1 MLKHMLTPSAPR
13 IPQQRIQHGDEFID
27 HYAWM
32 KDTESPELLAYLE
45 QENAYCAAQSADS
58 QPLADEIY
66 AEIAART
73 QQTDLSVP
81 NYVTHSDGRTFWYYA
96 RTTEGLNYPSYFR
109 VPAVN
114 RADVPLSANA
124 LSGEELIFDAEAA
137 AAGTEFF
144 SLGLLDVSP
153 DGNRVAY
160 SVDTSGAEHY
170 ELRFLDLNSQRQ
182 ISPVIDDVAA
192 GGSWLGD
199 SAFCYLRM
207 NESWRPDRLYLHR
220 LDAPNAEN
228 DSLVLAETDER
239 FWLQLGQSRDQ
250 RLVVIQASSKI
261 TSECW
266 LLDSTAADPRPVSFC
281 ARREGLEYDLEI
293 LGNTAYVIHNDN
305 AVDFALAKA
314 TIPDALDQSAEGPLT
329 STADWQ
335 PIIPG
340 RQGFRI
346 LDVSAY
352 DNAVVLSY
360 RSDALARVA
369 VAGPDPTS
377 IESFREI
384 EMAESIF
391 TLEADGGED
400 PNTDR
405 IRLCYQSMVTPEQI
419 SDYVLATGEQ
429 ILLKRRP
436 VLDHPIQGSYRPED
450 YVQTQEWASAPDG
463 ALIPISVVRRAD
475 LPLDGSAGCLLYG
488 YGAYEISVAPAF
500 SIARLSLLDRGY
512 ALAIAHVRGG
522 GELGRSWYDAG
533 KLRQKTNT
541 FTDFIACAQHLIKAG
556 YTSPARLGIEGGS
569 AGGLL
574 IGAVLNLAPETFG
587 AVHAAVPFVDPLN
600 TLLDPQ
606 LPLTV
611 TEWEEWG
618 DPLHDEQAYR
628 LIKSYTP
635 YEQLRAV
642 RYPALL
648 VTASLQDTRVEVTE
662 PAKWVAALRQQIAL
676 NPALSSLICFKIEL
690 NAGHAGA
697 SGRYASWRDDA
708 FELAWLISHTQ
719 PGTQT

>member
-1 MLKHMLTPSAPR
+1 MLTPSAPR
-13 IPQQRIQHGDEFID
+13 TPRRRIRHGDEFID
-27 HYAWM
+27 PYAWM
-32 KDTESPELLAYLE
+32 KDTDSPELLAYLE
-45 QENAYCAAQSADS
+45 AENAYCAALSADS

-66 AEIAART
+66 AEITART

-96 RTTEGLNYPSYFR
+96 RTTEGLDYPSYFR
-109 VPAVN
+109 VPATD
-114 RADVPLSANA
+114 RADVPLSAEA
-124 LSGEELIFDAEAA
+124 LSGEELVFDAEAT

-170 ELRFLDLNSQRQ
+170 DLHFLDLASRQ
-182 ISPVIDDVAA
+182 QLGPVVTDVAA
-192 GGSWLGD
+192 GGAWLGN
-199 SAFCYLRM
+199 SAFCYLRLD
-207 NESWRPDRLYLHR
+207 ESWRPDRVYLHR
-220 LDAPNAEN
+220 LDQAQTRDDP
-228 DSLVLAETDER
+228 LILAEDDER

-250 RLVVIQASSKI
+250 RWVVIQAGSKT

-266 LLDSTAADPRPVSFC
+266 LLDSTAADPRPRSFC

-293 LGNTAYVIHNDN
+293 LGSTAYIIHNED
-305 AVDFALAKA
+305 AVDFALSKA
-314 TIPDALDQSAEGPLT
+314 AIPATWDQPAGSPLT

-335 PIIPG
+335 LVIPG
-340 RQGFRI
+340 RQGFRP

-369 VAGPDPTS
+369 VAGPDPAS
-377 IESFREI
+377 AESFQEI

-400 PNTDR
+400 PDTDR
-405 IRLCYQSMVTPEQI
+405 IRLCYQSMVTPEQLF
-419 SDYVLATGEQ
+419 DYVLETGERL
-429 ILLKRRP
+429 LLKRRP
-436 VLDHPIQGSYRPED
+436 VLDHPVKGSYRPED
-450 YVQTQEWASAPDG
+450 YTQTQEWATAPDG
-463 ALIPISVVRRAD
+463 TLVPISIVRRAD

-488 YGAYEISVAPAF
+488 YGAYEISVAPSF

-512 ALAIAHVRGG
+512 SQAIAHVRGG

-533 KLRQKTNT
+533 KLRRKTNT
-541 FTDFIACAQHLIKAG
+541 FTDFVACARHLIQAG
-556 YTSPARLGIEGGS
+556 YASPSRLGIEGGS

-574 IGAVLNLAPETFG
+574 IGAALNLAPETFG
-587 AVHAAVPFVDPLN
+587 AAHAAVPFVDPLN

-618 DPLHDEQAYR
+618 DPLHDAEDYQ
-628 LIKSYTP
+628 LIKSYAP

-642 RYPALL
+642 RYPPLL

-662 PAKWVAALRQQIAL
+662 PAKWVAALRQRIAL
-676 NPALSSLICFKIEL
+676 DPGLASLICFKIEL

-719 PGTQT
+719 PSAQT